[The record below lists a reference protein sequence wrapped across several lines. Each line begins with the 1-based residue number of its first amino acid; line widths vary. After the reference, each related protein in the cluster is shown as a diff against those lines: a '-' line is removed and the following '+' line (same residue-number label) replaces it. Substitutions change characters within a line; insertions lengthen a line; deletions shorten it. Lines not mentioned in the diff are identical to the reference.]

1 MKHAS
6 LAEAGLPYVP
16 CRYGASRLPF
26 RGPRR
31 SLEAP
36 YIAFMGSTDTFGK
49 FIRRPFPAQVEDVL
63 SRTCV
68 NFGCVNAGID
78 AFLQDASILSA
89 CRNADLTVMQVMGAQ
104 NLSNRFYTVHPRR
117 NDRFLKASTVLRAI
131 YAEIDFADFSFTRH
145 MLQAL
150 HEADPTRFEIVRE
163 ELQAAWTA
171 RMKTLVSELGGNVV
185 LLWFAASLPPRND
198 ELPTKAALSTEPLF
212 ITREMIEAVRP
223 HVRQIVEVQPP
234 GRARDEGTDGMVFRR
249 GDRAAAEEVLGLAAH
264 RQAAFD
270 ACQFLIDEIK
280 LRVPIW
286 KKEVYTDGRTEWVKG
301 STTSVESDS

>member
-31 SLEAP
+31 SRDAP

-49 FIRRPFPAQVEDVL
+49 FIKRPFPAQVEDVL
-63 SRTCV
+63 ARTCV

-78 AFLQDASILSA
+78 AFLQDAAILSA
-89 CRNADLTVMQVMGAQ
+89 CRRADLTVLQVMGAQ

-131 YAEIDFADFSFTRH
+131 YSEIDFADFSFTRH
-145 MLQAL
+145 MLLAL
-150 HEADPTRFEIVRE
+150 HKADSTRFQIVRE

-171 RMKTLVSELGGNVV
+171 RMKTLVTELGGNVV
-185 LLWFAASLPPRND
+185 LLWFAASLPPAD
-198 ELPTKAALSTEPLF
+198 SALASETALSSEPLF

-234 GRARDEGTDGMVFRR
+234 GRARDAG
-249 GDRAAAEEVLGLAAH
+249 AAGL
-264 RQAAFD
+264 
-270 ACQFLIDEIK
+270 
-280 LRVPIW
+280 V
-286 KKEVYTDGRTEWVKG
+286 
-301 STTSVESDS
+301 